1 MPAHGVGLNPS
12 AEQYGPRVA
21 DPAGVPVNNVAREWF
36 YEARPDLLQIP
47 LFPLGFLGVPPLQDD
62 PLAISGHLGGNL
74 PQYPQYLDPVA
85 AVGGDLHHVGVAR
98 HDERPWSARDN
109 DWDELFRT

>member
-47 LFPLGFLGVPPLQDD
+47 LFPLGFLGVPPLLDD
-62 PLAISGHLGGNL
+62 PLAVSEHLGGNL
-74 PQYPQYLDPVA
+74 PQYLDPVGA
-85 AVGGDLHHVGVAR
+85 AGGDLLHVGVAR
-98 HDERPWSARDN
+98 HDERAWSARD
-109 DWDELFRT
+109 DRDELFRT